1 MNVPSRGIH
10 SCRTTSPE
18 SCRSILSESV
28 NENRE
33 RLKKCHTFQ
42 YGLKTSVV
50 LFSMI
55 SKNCLLFQLM
65 KQKSVYSN
73 QEKTKSPLHTR
84 FSLYLFFN
92 HQCGIAVQQCSLTK
106 QHCGMTKPRC
116 KFRNRCFSFCLWKY
130 TKRSLV
136 DFICSILHT
145 LKLAYK
151 INYIFRLSTIKIVVI
166 FVP

>member
-50 LFSMI
+50 LFRMV

-73 QEKTKSPLHTR
+73 QEKTKISIH
-84 FSLYLFFN
+84 FQINSVVSLINDVISRIISVVSSINDDDLEMDAAKSKYLSRSEDVF
-92 HQCGIAVQQCSLTK
+92 IVMKYRIL
-106 QHCGMTKPRC
+106 
-116 KFRNRCFSFCLWKY
+116 SFQKKA
-130 TKRSLV
+130 TNK
-136 DFICSILHT
+136 
-145 LKLAYK
+145 
-151 INYIFRLSTIKIVVI
+151 
-166 FVP
+166 

>member
-73 QEKTKSPLHTR
+73 QEKTSRPVTYPIKPAFKSKSAVLFLHSSPLICRSST
-84 FSLYLFFN
+84 LF
-92 HQCGIAVQQCSLTK
+92 CYSTMIIK
-106 QHCGMTKPRC
+106 E
-116 KFRNRCFSFCLWKY
+116 KY
-130 TKRSLV
+130 MNYQRKRM
-136 DFICSILHT
+136 
-145 LKLAYK
+145 
-151 INYIFRLSTIKIVVI
+151 N
-166 FVP
+166 

>member
-33 RLKKCHTFQ
+33 RLKKYHTFQ

-50 LFSMI
+50 LFSMV

-73 QEKTKSPLHTR
+73 QEKT
-84 FSLYLFFN
+84 FYVMFQIIEYYLFVVDNIIEHKPFLFGDTN
-92 HQCGIAVQQCSLTK
+92 LCNKLRTTK
-106 QHCGMTKPRC
+106 A
-116 KFRNRCFSFCLWKY
+116 NISFS
-130 TKRSLV
+130 
-136 DFICSILHT
+136 SILFH
-145 LKLAYK
+145 K
-151 INYIFRLSTIKIVVI
+151 IRKKALPLQVF
-166 FVP
+166 

>member
-73 QEKTKSPLHTR
+73 QEKTFQTASIHKSSVLNDKTTMLNDKTPPLNSETT
-84 FSLYLFFN
+84 LM
-92 HQCGIAVQQCSLTK
+92 I
-106 QHCGMTKPRC
+106 
-116 KFRNRCFSFCLWKY
+116 CL
-130 TKRSLV
+130 
-136 DFICSILHT
+136 
-145 LKLAYK
+145 
-151 INYIFRLSTIKIVVI
+151 YIFNFRCMLPYSWNYSSKFFKISFLFTDIIV
-166 FVP
+166 